1 MSERPDSPAAPPGSV
16 LFALGFRPFFLL
28 ALAAAALL
36 IAPWTLAHRG
46 AFAFDSYYGALP
58 WHAHEMIFGYTAAVV
73 AGFLLTAVRQWTG
86 RETAS
91 GGLLAALVLLWLAG
105 RATPYLQQ
113 SLPAWAIAALDLAF
127 LPALALTLAMPLAR
141 SGARRNLI
149 LVPVLL
155 ALALANALVHAGQLG
170 GALSTA
176 RSGLYLGVDIVVLMI
191 AIIGGRVVPY
201 FTERA
206 LPEAAPRRR
215 AWLEPIAI
223 VSVVALALA
232 RLLSAPAALLGGV
245 AAVAALAHALRL
257 AGWHARGIWSVPLL
271 WVLHLGY
278 AWMVLGFG
286 LTALAALDRAPPF
299 LALHALTSGAIGVM
313 TLGMMARVSLGHTG
327 RALKPAGMTVVAF
340 ALVNLSAAL
349 RVLAPLAFPVRTAD
363 LVAASALLWVLAFAL
378 AFAAYA
384 GILVRPR
391 ADGRPG

>member
-1 MSERPDSPAAPPGSV
+1 
-16 LFALGFRPFFLL
+16 
-28 ALAAAALL
+28 
-36 IAPWTLAHRG
+36 
-46 AFAFDSYYGALP
+46 
-58 WHAHEMIFGYTAAVV
+58 MIFGYTAAVV

-113 SLPAWAIAALDLAF
+113 ALPAWAIAALDLAF
-127 LPALALTLAMPLAR
+127 LPALALTLATPLAR
-141 SGARRNLI
+141 SGARRNL
-149 LVPVLL
+149 LFVPVLL

-191 AIIGGRVVPY
+191 AIIGGRIVPY

-206 LPEAAPRRR
+206 LPEATPRRR

-349 RVLAPLAFPVRTAD
+349 RVFAPLAFPVRTAD